1 MIVVYMVFVAS
12 LRRRVKPVFGVK
24 PPKEQEADAF
34 ASELLI
40 PIEQLKRFQG
50 NLKSPDKLAGIFLV
64 SRPAMVIAV
73 ANFFGSARD
82 F

>member
-1 MIVVYMVFVAS
+1 
-12 LRRRVKPVFGVK
+12 LELTRVKYTDLGIQPK

-40 PIEQLKRFQG
+40 PMEQLKKFQG
-50 NLKSPDKLAGIFLV
+50 DFKSPDKLAGNFQV

-73 ANFFGSARD
+73 ANLFGAAKYFR
-82 F
+82 